1 MKKLGTLALT
11 VTLLAAGAAN
21 AAEVLEEVKVQT
33 TGKSTGSM
41 TGMMIGG
48 VGGPIG
54 ALIGAGIGALF
65 GGTAQETTGLSERAY
80 KVRIAD
86 GHEKIVRSSEELV
99 IGEEVDVRGRRAFR
113 TSDMAVADKSTYR
126 NAYSYRD

>member
-1 MKKLGTLALT
+1 MKKLGTLVLT
-11 VTLLAAGAAN
+11 ATLLAASAAN
-21 AAEVLEEVKVQT
+21 AAEVLEEVEVQT

-54 ALIGAGIGALF
+54 ALVGAGIGALF
-65 GGTAQETTGLSERAY
+65 GGGAQDVSGLSERAY

-86 GHEKIVRSSEELV
+86 GHEKVVRSSEVLA

-113 TSDMAVADKSTYR
+113 TTNSSTMEVAVR
-126 NAYSYRD
+126 